1 MSSPALLLAA
11 ISLVPAMTGPVA
23 EGQAREVA
31 IALCNGGSISI
42 PLDQAPAQGDE
53 NRAHCAK
60 GCHSTR
66 PRKSVDRA
74 Q

>member
-11 ISLVPAMTGPVA
+11 ISLVPAMTGPLA
-23 EGQAREVA
+23 GGQAREIA

-42 PLDQAPAQGDE
+42 PLEQGPTQGDE
-53 NRAHCAK
+53 NGAHCAK

>member
-11 ISLVPAMTGPVA
+11 ISLVPAMTGPLA
-23 EGQAREVA
+23 GEQAREIA

-42 PLDQAPAQGDE
+42 PLGQDPTQGDE
-53 NRAHCAK
+53 NGAHCAK